1 MVKEKPNSI
10 RTYDKD
16 GYRLR
21 AACVCVKDDS
31 EQEILLVS
39 ASRNH
44 EHWIV
49 PGGGIEPTEDTG
61 IAALREVKEEAGAKG
76 ALGRY
81 LGVFENAECKTR
93 TSVYVMIV
101 DEVLDDWEDRS
112 IGRRRKWF
120 TVMDAIQQLRLHRP
134 EQSSYLDLLKHSANN
149 ASSSSSSR

>member
-49 PGGGIEPTEDTG
+49 PGGGVEPTEDTC

-76 ALGRY
+76 TLGRC

-101 DEVLDDWEDRS
+101 NEVLDDWEDKS
-112 IGRRRKWF
+112 IGRRREWF
-120 TVMDAIQQLRLHRP
+120 PLVDAIQQLRLHRP
-134 EQSSYLDLLKHSANN
+134 EQSNYLDLLKHKTNGE
-149 ASSSSSSR
+149 SSS